1 MEQVFLYSFSFLSDG
16 NAALE
21 LDNIIEQVGGNV
33 VGIVIEMSLQT
44 DAKRVRD
51 AGDRVESLAEIATL
65 ANQQI
70 IFEEDWIFFEKVID
84 RRLKV
89 LYNIFCWFGDFA
101 EYNWISG
108 RGGIGRRA
116 SFRY

>member
-21 LDNIIEQVGGNV
+21 L
-33 VGIVIEMSLQT
+33 GIVIEMSLQT

-70 IFEEDWIFFEKVID
+70 IFEED
-84 RRLKV
+84 
-89 LYNIFCWFGDFA
+89 
-101 EYNWISG
+101 
-108 RGGIGRRA
+108 
-116 SFRY
+116 

>member
-1 MEQVFLYSFSFLSDG
+1 MEQVFLYSFSFLSDD

-33 VGIVIEMSLQT
+33 VGVVIEMSLQT

-70 IFEEDWIFFEKVID
+70 IFEED
-84 RRLKV
+84 
-89 LYNIFCWFGDFA
+89 
-101 EYNWISG
+101 
-108 RGGIGRRA
+108 
-116 SFRY
+116 